1 LLVGAEAAAE
11 LAVVEEV
18 VEEVDDDDD
27 EPVVDDPVEEGDVG
41 VGVDTGGEVGVGVSD
56 GVFSVIPPVI
66 VDPVIGIGSVIS
78 VSLPTAAGVG
88 CDTGLGTFTA
98 FPRIVN
104 VGLALPESPI
114 TI

>member
-1 LLVGAEAAAE
+1 LLVGDEAAAE
-11 LAVVEEV
+11 LVVVEEV
-18 VEEVDDDDD
+18 VEEVDDD
-27 EPVVDDPVEEGDVG
+27 EPIVDDPVEEGD